1 MYTMIVTDDE
11 RWIRERI
18 INSINWEA
26 IGVRVTGQASD
37 GEEALEL
44 CKSLRPDIVLTD
56 IRMPV
61 ISGLEFVTALKECG
75 VNAKII
81 IISGYNDFSY
91 AQTAIKLGVFDYIL
105 KPVENDEM
113 VEVVRKCVRQIELEA
128 DNRKIVEQAGLRLN
142 AGAGGQSGRVK
153 QMIEKAKRFIDDNYQ
168 KPITLRDAAE
178 SVTLNPSYFSKIF
191 NEVAGESFTRYL
203 ARYRIEKALD
213 FMRDP
218 TLKVYEIAHR
228 AGYNNVQYFIKIFRQ
243 YAGCTP
249 NEYRDNIN

>member
-1 MYTMIVTDDE
+1 MIVTDDE

-18 INSINWEA
+18 INSINWES

-61 ISGLEFVTALKECG
+61 ISGLEFVTALKECN

-128 DNRKIVEQAGLRLN
+128 GSRKIAPQAGPRPS
-142 AGAGGQSGRVK
+142 AGGQSGRVK
-153 QMIEKAKRFIDDNYQ
+153 QMIERAKRFIDDNYQ

-178 SVTLNPSYFSKIF
+178 SVTLNPSYFSSIF
-191 NEVAGESFTRYL
+191 NEVSGESFTRYL

-213 FMRDP
+213 LMRDP

-228 AGYNNVQYFIKIFRQ
+228 SGYNNVQYFIKIFRQ
-243 YAGCTP
+243 YTGCTP
-249 NEYRDNIN
+249 NEYRDSIN